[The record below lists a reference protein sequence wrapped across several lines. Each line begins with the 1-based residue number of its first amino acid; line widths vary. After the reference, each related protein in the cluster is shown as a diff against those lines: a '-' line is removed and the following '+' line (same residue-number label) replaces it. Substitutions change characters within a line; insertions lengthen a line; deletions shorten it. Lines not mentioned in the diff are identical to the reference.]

1 MILGTRIGSTAAD
14 GCSRVDGEAY
24 LDIMEKTDA
33 IASDFNPLNPN
44 GNQTLSLSTAS
55 NSPDVVT
62 SSIHTIFL
70 GGSSNIS
77 IGVNAD
83 STGFN
88 IDTNPWL
95 RIQGNVFSFETKPV
109 T

>member
-1 MILGTRIGSTAAD
+1 MMQQLIIFIIDLA
-14 GCSRVDGEAY
+14 
-24 LDIMEKTDA
+24 
-33 IASDFNPLNPN
+33 
-44 GNQTLSLSTAS
+44 GN
-55 NSPDVVT
+55 
-62 SSIHTIFL
+62 SIHTIFL

-95 RIQGNVFSFETKPV
+95 RIAGNVFSFEIKPAAV
-109 T
+109 A